1 MVSTN
6 VLTFIAIL
14 LGLILFWL
22 LFGLFNTIFLVV
34 IAGELYILVKAIIAG
49 FGQDWKTMLIYIIL
63 LEIALVVDVVVA
75 IFIDV

>member
-6 VLTFIAIL
+6 VLTGIAIL
-14 LGLILFWL
+14 LGLILVWL
-22 LFGLFNTIFLVV
+22 LFGLFKTIFLAV

-49 FGQDWKTMLIYIIL
+49 FSQDWKTMLIYIIL

-75 IFIDV
+75 IFLDV